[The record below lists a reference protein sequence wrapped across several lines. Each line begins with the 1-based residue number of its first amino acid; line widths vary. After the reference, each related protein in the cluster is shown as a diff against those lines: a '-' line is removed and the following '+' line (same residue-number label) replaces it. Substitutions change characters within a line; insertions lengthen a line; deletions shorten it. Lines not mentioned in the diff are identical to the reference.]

1 MSVKLVDRYFSDTL
15 KWTIA
20 IGSGAGS
27 VYLLYLASYL
37 YVIFVLL
44 LITLIAFSA
53 KYVIEVNTEAKRI
66 TDSFYVLW
74 IKTKSEEIRFNT
86 LHNIRLDKERHTYN
100 ATTRSRVRQADFNEY
115 IGTLVYDTDKSL
127 ELARS
132 MEYQSIAEEMKQF
145 GEQLNLPIIR
155 TF

>member
-37 YVIFVLL
+37 YVIFLLL

-53 KYVIEVNTEAKRI
+53 KYLIEVNTEAKSI

-100 ATTRSRVRQADFNEY
+100 ATTFSRVRQADFNEY

-127 ELARS
+127 ELARN
-132 MEYQSIAEEMKQF
+132 MEYQTMAEEMNRF